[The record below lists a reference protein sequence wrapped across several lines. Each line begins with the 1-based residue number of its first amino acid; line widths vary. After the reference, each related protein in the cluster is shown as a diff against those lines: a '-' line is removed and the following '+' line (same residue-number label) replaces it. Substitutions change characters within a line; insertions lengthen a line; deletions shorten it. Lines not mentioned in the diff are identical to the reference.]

1 MKGLPGFPE
10 NALALH
16 PEKPAG
22 APRSSSTLCTGP
34 CGHHF
39 LPREKSRSSYVSG
52 TCVCRA
58 ASGRKAHGRVQQG
71 ATEPRSAASCLAGL
85 RGEMETFSGTSK
97 SAVLVTAAVL
107 PTRREPGQAHWAP
120 CPSPVGSQ
128 VGESGQTG
136 GRARGGLSSPK
147 PR

>member
-1 MKGLPGFPE
+1 M
-10 NALALH
+10 
-16 PEKPAG
+16 
-22 APRSSSTLCTGP
+22 LCTRRNPQVPHGAAAPSAPGP
-34 CGHHF
+34 
-39 LPREKSRSSYVSG
+39 VG
-52 TCVCRA
+52 TAFSQGKNLAVPMWWELRVYRA

-71 ATEPRSAASCLAGL
+71 VTKPRSAASCLAGL
-85 RGEMETFSGTSK
+85 RGGMETFSGTSK
-97 SAVLVTAAVL
+97 SAVSVAAAVL
-107 PTRREPGQAHWAP
+107 LTRREPGRVHWAP